1 MGKTDR
7 VNDRDRVRKQLRD
20 WRDELIDLS
29 RRNRLLYY
37 RHLRSGSL
45 GFEQDAADVSDR
57 LLRGG
62 RSNDWRVFLPPR
74 DADEDEELDFGT
86 VVSSGPSAGELAVAE
101 SMGKNRAAIETS
113 LRRLRAKSR
122 AEFMESGLACLYL
135 GLGFLNWPAPG
146 TDETVRSPLYL
157 LPAKID
163 HDAASDSWRLM
174 ASADAEPALNPVL
187 AVALK
192 RFYDISLPT
201 LDMLD
206 DDGCDRVL
214 NAVRD
219 AVRLAS
225 PDTGAWAVDDT
236 VVLDTFRFH
245 NEAIFRDLEENENQI
260 AGHDLIRLLVE
271 GGASGVLDT
280 VDFEVVPEQDL
291 DEKHPP
297 EQLACVLDADA
308 SQRQCIIAARAGHSF
323 VMSGPPGTG
332 KSQTIANCIAQLL
345 HDGKTVLFVS
355 EKAAALDVV
364 LERLRALHLD
374 EFVLELHSHKA
385 TRKAVAQELGS
396 ALTKRPNAPVG
407 VSEGDR
413 DRVAELRRMLT
424 DHAIAVNEV
433 RQPLGRS
440 VHEVVGEI
448 LSVDSLPIAALATL
462 EASDLSAGR
471 LRSMLEQAERLSA
484 NWLPFERGDEFLWRD
499 MVRDGSSRASV
510 VHCRTLVE
518 DHRSAVAA
526 LQELCQEI
534 QEELC
539 IVERPAPGDLDW
551 FLELIELIE
560 RRPSVSP
567 DWLAVSSLE
576 PATEHVE
583 HVAGLIDELRRVES
597 DLDAWRA
604 DWRELDPAAS
614 DRLRQ
619 ALAAAEEL
627 SPQLSALRDR
637 AVSELREVRS
647 AFDAA
652 AGHIEAAREH
662 ASPLLDAFQF
672 RDEATVESLAVLA
685 EVGKLADSASL
696 PEPNWCDG
704 AGLRTARAAAAAL
717 EPLITAWRKQADDLA
732 DTFTRDVLE
741 LDIARMRQR
750 FRALHKGVRKL
761 GGEYRND
768 KREIA
773 SASVIG
779 AYKKELIERLDDAA
793 EWQQTD
799 RELQGAIDHHAS
811 ALGEYWR
818 GVDHTDFEQI
828 GRAIAVAD
836 RAIERLGN
844 LISRIDLDRVVGR
857 GSELGVVAA
866 RAAEQTAGE
875 IERYRDCRLAAVER
889 RAIGELQHTAV
900 PTAIKWCRDQSAAF
914 GDIDAAV
921 TDVVRMA
928 DNAVT
933 VGEAA
938 GILGKRAEHE
948 RLEAQVGESISPLSA
963 LFTELAKTPQ
973 AEMLRE
979 ASSWVLQV
987 RGHFAVKDPGGGDE
1001 VALLPE
1007 TASAVMTTAFT
1018 MTRVAQ
1024 VFDRAVHSGE
1034 RLLKLFEADR
1044 SASIRKRLA
1053 ASFDS
1058 AFDLLDEMASSVEGV
1073 DVWTHFVESQQQLA
1087 RLGLEAVLDLCKRR
1101 SVEAADIPG
1110 IVKHSVLRRWVD
1122 DVMDRDSRLRQGTA
1136 LDRHRIRQDFQLLD
1150 RALVGLSASAVINA
1164 CAQRRPTSVAGGAGH
1179 IRHQAQL
1186 SKRHWPVR
1194 RLLGEAGDAAQ
1205 RLKPCFMMSPLSV
1218 SQFLPSDLQF
1228 DAVIFD
1234 EASQVTA
1241 ADAVNCIYRGRQL
1254 IVAGDSKQLPP
1265 TNFFAKA
1272 MDDDALD
1279 DADDDLHD
1287 FKSILDL
1294 CKAQSL
1300 PERMLRWHYR
1310 SRHEALIA
1318 FSNRRFYGGELQT
1331 FPSAD
1336 FDVPDLGIEFF
1347 RVNGTYR
1354 GGRDKPRD
1362 NLEEAAKA
1370 VERVLHHRRHHPKMT
1385 IGVVALSAAQ
1395 QFAVE
1400 RELERRAKTEPELSR
1415 LLESEDR
1422 LSGLFVKNLE
1432 TVQGD
1437 ERDVIIL
1444 TVGYGPDEHGKQPT
1458 NFGPL
1463 NREDTGWRRLN
1474 VAVTR
1479 ARRRVEVIAS
1489 ISAGDIKNAS
1499 DNKSIEHLIR
1509 YLDYAERGPEALA
1522 LEPAGSR
1529 GDVESPFEAE
1539 VLSAVWQ
1546 MGYEADPQVGVAGY
1560 RVDIGIR
1567 HPDRPGVYV
1576 LGVEC
1581 DGASYH
1587 SSKVARDRDRLRQDV
1602 LEGLDWTIYRIWS
1615 TAWFKN
1621 RPAEEAKLREAI
1633 ERAVEASPIATP
1645 FDAHSGEVSDRAR
1658 DAAFE
1663 RGATDASA
1671 PVRDSGSSAAAG
1683 AAPDDAPEDRDEAVQ
1698 VRYTEVDFDALPA
1711 WATQYEE
1718 PRVPFILEP
1727 GWEFHDEMSRPVIVA
1742 QVGNIVEEHAPI
1754 HREDVLRAVR
1764 EAWRLQR
1771 AGKLISKAFDEAIQ
1785 QARSVGSLVMRGEWL
1800 SRVGAEVAVRVPR
1813 SSDSPRREVARV
1825 PPEEIQLAICRIL
1838 EDAGPCDPEDLC
1850 REWARTYGWRR
1861 VGSDIRDAFHQAA
1874 TVLREAGVVTGHNPL
1889 RLVD

>member
-7 VNDRDRVRKQLRD
+7 MNGRDRVRKQLRD

-45 GFEQDAADVSDR
+45 EFEQDAADVSDR
-57 LLRGG
+57 LSRGG

-74 DADEDEELDFGT
+74 DAGEDEELDFGT
-86 VVSSGPSAGELAVAE
+86 AVSSGPSAGELAVAV

-113 LRRLRAKSR
+113 LRRLRAKAR
-122 AEFMESGLACLYL
+122 AEFMESGLAVLYFGL
-135 GLGFLNWPAPG
+135 GLLRWPAPG

-174 ASADAEPALNPVL
+174 TSADAEPALNPVL

-407 VSEGDR
+407 VSDGDR

-471 LRSMLEQAERLSA
+471 LRSMLAQAERLSA

-499 MVRDGSSRASV
+499 MVRDGSSWASV

-518 DHRSAVAA
+518 DHRSAVEA

-685 EVGKLADSASL
+685 EVGKLADSASP

-704 AGLRTARAAAAAL
+704 VGLRTARAAAAAL

-779 AYKKELIERLDDAA
+779 AYKKELIECLDDAA

-844 LISRIDLDRVVGR
+844 LISRIDLDRVLGR

-875 IERYRDCRLAAVER
+875 IEQYRDCRLAAVER

-938 GILGKRAEHE
+938 RVLGKRAEHE

-963 LFTELAKTPQ
+963 LFTELTKTPQ

-979 ASSWVLQV
+979 ASSWVLHV

-1058 AFDLLDEMASSVEGV
+1058 AFDLLDEMASSVEDV

-1110 IVKHSVLRRWVD
+1110 IVNHSVLRRWVD

-1136 LDRHRIRQDFQLLD
+1136 LDRHRIRRDFQLLD
-1150 RALVGLSASAVINA
+1150 RALVGLSAFAVINA

-1300 PERMLRWHYR
+1300 RELKLRWHYR
-1310 SRHEALIA
+1310 SRHEALIT

-1336 FDVPDLGIEFF
+1336 FDVPDLGIELF
-1347 RVNGTYR
+1347 RINGTYR
-1354 GGRDKPRD
+1354 RGTTRD
-1362 NLEEAAKA
+1362 NPEEAATV
-1370 VERVLHHRRHHPKMT
+1370 VERVLHHLRQYPKRT
-1385 IGVVALSAAQ
+1385 IGVVALSTAQ
-1395 QFAVE
+1395 EDAVE
-1400 RELERRAKTEPELSR
+1400 RELERRAKSEPELSH

-1422 LSGLFVKNLE
+1422 LSGFFVKNLE

-1444 TVGYGPDEHGKQPT
+1444 TVGYGRDEHGKLT
-1458 NFGPL
+1458 LNFGPL
-1463 NREDTGWRRLN
+1463 TRKETGWRRLN

-1479 ARRRVEVIAS
+1479 ARRRVEVVAS
-1489 ISAGDIKNAS
+1489 VSAGDIVS
-1499 DNKSIEHLIR
+1499 DNPSILHLR
-1509 YLDYAERGPEALA
+1509 SYLDYAGRGPEALA
-1522 LEPAGSR
+1522 PEPAGSQ

-1539 VLSAVWQ
+1539 VLSAVRR

-1602 LEGLDWTIYRIWS
+1602 LEGLGWTIYRIWS
-1615 TAWFKN
+1615 TSWFTN
-1621 RPAEEAKLREAI
+1621 RPAEWAKLCEAI
-1633 ERAVEASPIATP
+1633 EQAVEASQSAAPVQARS
-1645 FDAHSGEVSDRAR
+1645 DEVVDRAR
-1658 DAAFE
+1658 RAAFE
-1663 RGATDASA
+1663 SAAIDA
-1671 PVRDSGSSAAAG
+1671 PVPVADGTLSAAA
-1683 AAPDDAPEDRDEAVQ
+1683 DATHADAGQHRETALQVQ
-1698 VRYTEVDFDALPA
+1698 FNEIEFDAIPA
-1711 WATQYEE
+1711 WATEYEE
-1718 PRVPFILEP
+1718 PQAPLVHETGR
-1727 GWEFHDEMSRPVIVA
+1727 EFHDSASRSAVMDQVLHIV
-1742 QVGNIVEEHAPI
+1742 NLHAPI
-1754 HREDVLRAVR
+1754 HREDVLRAIR
-1764 EAWRLQR
+1764 EAWGLQR
-1771 AGKLISKAFDEAIQ
+1771 TGKLISKAFDEAVL
-1785 QARSVGSLVMRGEWL
+1785 QARSAGSLVLRGEWL
-1800 SRVGAEVAVRVPR
+1800 SRVGAERSVRVPR
-1813 SSDSPRREVARV
+1813 SPEAPRREVARV
-1825 PPEEIQLAICRIL
+1825 PPDEIQLAICRIL
-1838 EDAGPCDPEDLC
+1838 EDAGPCDPEVLC
-1850 REWARTYGWRR
+1850 KEWARIYGWKR
-1861 VGSDIRDAFHQAA
+1861 VGADIKGAFDQAVTALRDD
-1874 TVLREAGVVTGHNPL
+1874 GVVTGHHPL
-1889 RLVD
+1889 RLAD

>member
-45 GFEQDAADVSDR
+45 GFEQDATDVSDR

-101 SMGKNRAAIETS
+101 SMGKNRSAIETS
-113 LRRLRAKSR
+113 LRRLRAKAR
-122 AEFMESGLACLYL
+122 AEFMESGLAVLYF
-135 GLGFLNWPAPG
+135 GLGFLRWPAPG

-174 ASADAEPALNPVL
+174 TSADAEPALNPVL

-192 RFYDISLPT
+192 QFYDISLPT
-201 LDMLD
+201 LDLLD
-206 DDGCDRVL
+206 DDSCDRVL

-396 ALTKRPNAPVG
+396 ALTKCPNAPVG

-462 EASDLSAGR
+462 EVADLSAGR

-518 DHRSAVAA
+518 DHRSAVEA

-534 QEELC
+534 HEVLC
-539 IVERPAPGDLDW
+539 IVGDPAPGDLDW

-619 ALAAAEEL
+619 ASAAAEEL

-779 AYKKELIERLDDAA
+779 AYKKELIECLDDAA

-948 RLEAQVGESISPLSA
+948 RLEAQVGESTSPLSA
-963 LFTELAKTPQ
+963 LFTELTKTPQ

-1001 VALLPE
+1001 IALLPE

-1024 VFDRAVHSGE
+1024 VFDRAVHSGQ

-1058 AFDLLDEMASSVEGV
+1058 AFDLLDEVASSVEGV

-1241 ADAVNCIYRGRQL
+1241 ADAVNCIYRGRQF

-1287 FKSILDL
+1287 FESILDL

-1300 PERMLRWHYR
+1300 PELMLRWHYR
-1310 SRHEALIA
+1310 SRHEALIT

-1336 FDVPDLGIEFF
+1336 FDVPDLGIELF
-1347 RVNGTYR
+1347 RINGTYR
-1354 GGRDKPRD
+1354 RGTTRD
-1362 NLEEAAKA
+1362 NPEEAATV
-1370 VERVLHHRRHHPKMT
+1370 VERVLHHLRQYPKRT
-1385 IGVVALSAAQ
+1385 IGVVALSTAQ
-1395 QFAVE
+1395 EDAVE
-1400 RELERRAKTEPELSR
+1400 RELERRAKSEPELSH

-1422 LSGLFVKNLE
+1422 LSGFFVKNLE

-1444 TVGYGPDEHGKQPT
+1444 TVGYGRDEHGKLT
-1458 NFGPL
+1458 LNFGPL
-1463 NREDTGWRRLN
+1463 TRKETGWRRLN

-1479 ARRRVEVIAS
+1479 ARRRVEVITS
-1489 ISAGDIKNAS
+1489 VSAGDIVS
-1499 DNKSIEHLIR
+1499 DNPSILHLRR
-1509 YLDYAERGPEALA
+1509 YLDYAERGPAALA
-1522 LEPAGSR
+1522 LEPAAPQGA
-1529 GDVESPFEAE
+1529 VESPFEAE
-1539 VLSAVWQ
+1539 VLAAVRQ

-1560 RVDIGIR
+1560 RIDIGVR
-1567 HPDRPGVYV
+1567 HPERPGVYV
-1576 LGVEC
+1576 LGIEC

-1615 TAWFKN
+1615 TAWFGN

-1633 ERAVEASPIATP
+1633 ERAVEASSVANP
-1645 FDAHSGEVSDRAR
+1645 FDVHSGEVSDGAK

-1663 RGATDASA
+1663 RGTAGASA